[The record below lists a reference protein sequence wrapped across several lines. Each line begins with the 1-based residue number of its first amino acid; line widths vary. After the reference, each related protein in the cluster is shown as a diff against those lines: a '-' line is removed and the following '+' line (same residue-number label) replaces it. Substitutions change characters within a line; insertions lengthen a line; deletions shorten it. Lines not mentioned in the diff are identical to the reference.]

1 MRRNSPIFVVIFTL
15 ILATLACS
23 TSSLQSKANNAEKTA
38 NAFRTQ
44 VGGVVSQ
51 GNSLLQTAR
60 AVETQHPGILATVEA
75 VGTHAAPLLGTLQ
88 AVGTNS
94 PGLVQTAQ
102 ALIQNKLP
110 TGQPPDDIP
119 IYNRDLAQDFFGSSQ
134 YIFYSSPSQ
143 YAQVL
148 NFYQVEMPHNGWQYV
163 ESASH
168 LYSNAAELK
177 FSKDNRNAT
186 VNLSLNPLN
195 NTTVIVIDVST
206 G

>member
-1 MRRNSPIFVVIFTL
+1 MRRNSPTFVVIFILT
-15 ILATLACS
+15 LATLACS
-23 TSSLQSKANNAEKTA
+23 ISGLQSQANSAEKTA

-60 AVETQHPGILATVEA
+60 AVETEHPGILETVEA
-75 VGTHAAPLLGTLQ
+75 LGTQAAPLLGTLQ
-88 AVGTNS
+88 AVGTDN

-102 ALIQNKLP
+102 ALIKDKLP
-110 TGQPPDDIP
+110 TGQPPEDIP
-119 IYNRDLAQDFFGSSQ
+119 IYNREQAQDFFGSSQ
-134 YIFYSSPSQ
+134 YIFYTSPSA

-163 ESASH
+163 ETGSH
-168 LYSNAAELK
+168 LYANAAELK
-177 FSKDNRNAT
+177 FTKDNHLT
-186 VNLSLNPLN
+186 TINLSLNPLN
-195 NTTVIVIDVST
+195 NTTVVLIDISS